1 MNRHGPQVP
10 LCPSHLTVSLSHTVW
25 PSCNE
30 LTTTQGE
37 SADGA
42 AAEGTEGMEDAV
54 DADEIGGCC
63 DCSSFFE

>member
-1 MNRHGPQVP
+1 MSRK
-10 LCPSHLTVSLSHTVW
+10 CPSAHHISLSVYLTLSGR
-25 PSCNE
+25 PSRNE